1 MELFS
6 ITCTTCNARLTVRSM
21 AAIGQILACPKCH
34 SMVQIATPPG
44 WTPPQAESRPAAA
57 VPSQPQHKG
66 SGKPPAQAMESP
78 ANAPAKVAVT
88 KNSLDSDFSE
98 DPATGEQEPPTAL
111 PTSIAM
117 APPAELIGKRIALGV
132 GLAAGLALTL
142 FMLFRPSDDEHRA
155 TATAQPAQGATTA
168 ASKPLVNHD
177 SAPRQQVDAS
187 GTAAENV
194 EHNQSAD
201 TIPDVL
207 SDATEPR
214 AKDAIEQSPSV
225 PEAETA
231 VARMVKD
238 DESDRASHV
247 ADMPAIVA
255 TEKQSASRT
264 EPPLAAKHQEPT
276 AGEELPVDLTSEV
289 SAKDREVGTRLE
301 GRIAAIDFQRTRLDD
316 LVEFLSRM
324 ANITLRFDPEALV
337 AANIKTTAQVTV
349 QQADTTV
356 AKVLDAALDKLGLTH
371 EIRDGQVVI
380 VTRPDLPARPHA
392 GSKPKVEQSDAA
404 SENEIS
410 DPAADLRLEA
420 VKP

>member
-1 MELFS
+1 M
-6 ITCTTCNARLTVRSM
+6 
-21 AAIGQILACPKCH
+21 
-34 SMVQIATPPG
+34 
-44 WTPPQAESRPAAA
+44 
-57 VPSQPQHKG
+57 
-66 SGKPPAQAMESP
+66 
-78 ANAPAKVAVT
+78 
-88 KNSLDSDFSE
+88 
-98 DPATGEQEPPTAL
+98 
-111 PTSIAM
+111 
-117 APPAELIGKRIALGV
+117 
-132 GLAAGLALTL
+132 
-142 FMLFRPSDDEHRA
+142 
-155 TATAQPAQGATTA
+155 
-168 ASKPLVNHD
+168 
-177 SAPRQQVDAS
+177 
-187 GTAAENV
+187 
-194 EHNQSAD
+194 
-201 TIPDVL
+201 
-207 SDATEPR
+207 
-214 AKDAIEQSPSV
+214 
-225 PEAETA
+225 
-231 VARMVKD
+231 
-238 DESDRASHV
+238 
-247 ADMPAIVA
+247 
-255 TEKQSASRT
+255 
-264 EPPLAAKHQEPT
+264 
-276 AGEELPVDLTSEV
+276 PVDLTSEV